1 MSKEFKRTDWMRSFR
16 LGKAKSRVPWRRARG
31 VHSKIRRKRMGY
43 PRKPSVGYRT
53 EVAVAGLVKGV
64 QPILVH
70 NVQEIEAIAEKNVG
84 VIIARVGAKKKLDMI
99 KKAQE
104 KGLKILNVSKGEK
117 AK

>member
-43 PRKPSVGYRT
+43 PRKPSIGYRSDAS
-53 EVAVAGLVKGV
+53 ESGLVKGLQSV
-64 QPILVH
+64 LVH
-70 NVQEIEAIAEKNVG
+70 NVNEIEQIADKKMG
-84 VIIARVGAKKKLDMI
+84 IIIARVGAKKKLDMI

-104 KGLKILNVSKGEK
+104 KGLK
-117 AK
+117 